1 MGLESLQ
8 AKYDKRR
15 NRVQLNLFISFNK
28 FLAII
33 TVPLIIF
40 LQFFSLSKELQATV
54 NIVWSFAEFRVLH
67 LLQGVV
73 IET

>member
-28 FLAII
+28 FFAII

-54 NIVWSFAEFRVLH
+54 NIVWTFAEFGVLH
-67 LLQGVV
+67 LLQGMV
-73 IET
+73 IEA